1 MEYTQSN
8 IIEKI
13 LAETS
18 LETALGIS
26 FAMLDYENWRG
37 GEYLGDGELIKS
49 QVESALHIIETWV
62 EKGQIN
68 PIRNS

>member
-13 LAETS
+13 LDQTS
-18 LETALGIS
+18 LETALRIS
-26 FAMLDYENWRG
+26 FAMVDYENWEDG
-37 GEYLGDGELIKS
+37 NYSGDEELIKS

-62 EKGQIN
+62 EKGQTN
-68 PIRNS
+68 TIRNS